1 MTTNSAARVYGY
13 VRVST
18 RRQTVDQQVDALIT
32 AGVPADHIYGDVSSG
47 ARWDRDGLDALR
59 GTDKRPGILRPGDT
73 LVVVALDRLGRS
85 LSEMVK
91 LLEWIIAEGI
101 ELRSLREGID
111 LTTPTG
117 RMLAGIFASLAEY
130 ERALILERAEA
141 ARDSA
146 RARGRQVGRPK
157 SMTADQIEKARVL
170 LAADWSRVRVAK
182 ELGVSR
188 ASLYREIP
196 V

>member
-1 MTTNSAARVYGY
+1 MTTSSTSRTYGY

-18 RRQTVDQQVDALIT
+18 RRQTVDQQMDALLA
-32 AGVPADHIYGDVSSG
+32 AGVPADNIYGDVISG
-47 ARWDRDGLDALR
+47 AKWDRDGLSDLR
-59 GTDKRPGILRPGDT
+59 KLLRSGDT

-91 LLEWIIAEGI
+91 LLDWIVSEGI

-141 ARDSA
+141 ARDAA
-146 RARGRQVGRPK
+146 RARGRQLGRPK
-157 SMTADQIEKARVL
+157 SMDAEKIETARAL
-170 LAADWSRVRVAK
+170 LASGISRVQVAK
-182 ELGVSR
+182 RVGVSR
-188 ASLYREIP
+188 AALYREIP
-196 V
+196 VV